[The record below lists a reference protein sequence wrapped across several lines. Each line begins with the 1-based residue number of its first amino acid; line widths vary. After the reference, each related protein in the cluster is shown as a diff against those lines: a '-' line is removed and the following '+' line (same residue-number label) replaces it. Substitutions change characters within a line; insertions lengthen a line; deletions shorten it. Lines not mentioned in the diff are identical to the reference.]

1 MKKLLQALFS
11 MSADTMSPAKRW
23 TALGVLSLSLFVV
36 TMDMMILLM
45 ALPKLII
52 DLSPTTAQQLWIVDV
67 YSLILAGLLIPMS
80 ALADRWGRKKLLL
93 TGFFIFSV
101 ASVLVLFVTT
111 ANHVIALR
119 ALLGL
124 AGAMIMPTTLS
135 MIRTIFS
142 NPKERATALAI
153 WASIASLGAIAGP
166 VVGGLLLEHFSWH
179 SVFII
184 NAPFALFAVIAG
196 LFLLPEARST
206 QPPRWDMLATILSIG
221 GMSTLV
227 WSIKHFAKEGWDDTT
242 ALIVFAI
249 SALLLIGFVVRCLRQ
264 AKPMLDVRL
273 FKRRPIAASAITA
286 FFSMFAMTG
295 IMLLIAQ
302 WLQVVLEWSPL
313 KAGIATLPTA
323 VGALLF
329 TPLAP
334 AIAARIGARTVL
346 ASGLAMAGIGFL
358 YIFLFGHPL
367 TYGVLVPALVLIG
380 ISTASLAVASS
391 LIMSSTPQDKAGN
404 SAAIEESM
412 YDLGNVFGV
421 AVIGSIAAAFYRQYL
436 DIASFAGQGISGA
449 LADQANKSIVDALAV
464 SAQTGVFD
472 LATKA
477 TSAFDDSILGI
488 GLVGGIILV
497 TIAII
502 VFALIPK
509 GLDITSQRHD

>member
-1 MKKLLQALFS
+1 
-11 MSADTMSPAKRW
+11 
-23 TALGVLSLSLFVV
+23 
-36 TMDMMILLM
+36 
-45 ALPKLII
+45 
-52 DLSPTTAQQLWIVDV
+52 
-67 YSLILAGLLIPMS
+67 
-80 ALADRWGRKKLLL
+80 
-93 TGFFIFSV
+93 
-101 ASVLVLFVTT
+101 
-111 ANHVIALR
+111 
-119 ALLGL
+119 
-124 AGAMIMPTTLS
+124 
-135 MIRTIFS
+135 
-142 NPKERATALAI
+142 
-153 WASIASLGAIAGP
+153 
-166 VVGGLLLEHFSWH
+166 
-179 SVFII
+179 
-184 NAPFALFAVIAG
+184 
-196 LFLLPEARST
+196 
-206 QPPRWDMLATILSIG
+206 
-221 GMSTLV
+221 
-227 WSIKHFAKEGWDDTT
+227 
-242 ALIVFAI
+242 
-249 SALLLIGFVVRCLRQ
+249 
-264 AKPMLDVRL
+264 MLDVRL
-273 FKRRPIAASAITA
+273 FKRRPIAAGAITA